1 MEPADHHAAD
11 AVNHLLDL
19 LEKVPQPNEETDEL
33 FRILG
38 DQDMQGVLM
47 AHDDIARKSF
57 EPAQYPEPYT
67 AQPEPPVMSN
77 EVAPSAAVHLE
88 DGAKIIEVY
97 RQPGEPLV
105 SQVLDGPLIRF
116 TAL

>member
-1 MEPADHHAAD
+1 MEPADHHAGD

-33 FRILG
+33 FRILA

-57 EPAQYPEPYT
+57 VEVQYPV
-67 AQPEPPVMSN
+67 QPEPVAMREDDSN
-77 EVAPSAAVHLE
+77 LNMADGTRIIGVH
-88 DGAKIIEVY
+88 

-105 SQVLDGPLIRF
+105 SSVFNDYLIRF
-116 TAL
+116 IAL